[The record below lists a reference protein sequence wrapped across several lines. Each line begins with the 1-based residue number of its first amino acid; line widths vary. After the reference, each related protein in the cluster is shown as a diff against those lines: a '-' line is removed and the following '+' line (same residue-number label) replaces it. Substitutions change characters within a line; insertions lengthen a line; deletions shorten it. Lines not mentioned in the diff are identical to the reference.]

1 MKKLKI
7 GLIRVVTLSDE
18 GFLNAHEKVLKD
30 RFGNLDIK
38 TRCIPDQ
45 PEGIHDDETERMA
58 VPKIVK
64 LAQEFEDDGADAVFI
79 SCAADPGVE
88 ECRKTL
94 KIPVIGAGSACAAV
108 ALAMGTKIGVVG
120 ITDDAPD
127 IMKKILGDRLVC
139 NIKPEGVNTTLDL
152 FDDRGKENTLKA
164 VELLKRK
171 GCDTIAL
178 GCTGMSTINIHEIIK
193 ERLDIRVV
201 DPVIAAGLVI
211 SYLTF

>member
-18 GFLNAHEKVLKD
+18 RLLNAHEKVLKD
-30 RFGNLDIK
+30 RFGNLDIN

-58 VPKIVK
+58 VPKIMK

-152 FDDRGKENTLKA
+152 FDDRGKENTLKVA
-164 VELLKRK
+164 ELLKRK

>member
-18 GFLNAHEKVLKD
+18 RLLNAHEKVLKD

-152 FDDRGKENTLKA
+152 FDDRGKENTLKV